1 MRSCASH
8 KPNTPQRSSASIF
21 GQRLP
26 RVPSHRPIGSARRPL
41 RPVFV
46 LKEPQTFIGCGG
58 GGGGGVGGSP
68 RRWWDSDGNGPSR
81 FRTSLLCLLCACQ
94 ALEAQ
99 ASPNRR
105 HNKNQRSY
113 GWSHD
118 PEVNQYATNLTD
130 LAWPLLQNL
139 GFSGLVGIVCAVAF
153 KAIGRAVAIG
163 LGTTFAVV
171 QLLAYGGFLTVQ
183 WSKIHEDIL
192 RICDVNGDGQFGATD
207 MHSAIDSL
215 LAMLSQGLPSVSGF
229 CLGFGLGLRF

>member
-1 MRSCASH
+1 MRSCACH
-8 KPNTPQRSSASIF
+8 KPGTPQRSSLPIS

-26 RVPSHRPIGSARRPL
+26 RLPSHRPIGSTRRPVRHVPAL
-41 RPVFV
+41 Q
-46 LKEPQTFIGCGG
+46 EPEAAIGCGD
-58 GGGGGVGGSP
+58 GGGGGVGDSP
-68 RRWWDSDGNGPSR
+68 RRWWDSDGNGPSS
-81 FRTSLLCLLCACQ
+81 FRTPLLCLLCACQ

-105 HNKNQRSY
+105 RNKNQRSY

-171 QLLAYGGFLTVQ
+171 QVWT
-183 WSKIHEDIL
+183 
-192 RICDVNGDGQFGATD
+192 
-207 MHSAIDSL
+207 
-215 LAMLSQGLPSVSGF
+215 
-229 CLGFGLGLRF
+229 

>member
-1 MRSCASH
+1 MCSFSMRSCASH
-8 KPNTPQRSSASIF
+8 KPSTPQRSLVSIF

-26 RVPSHRPIGSARRPL
+26 RAPLHRPIGSARRPL

-68 RRWWDSDGNGPSR
+68 RRWWGSDGTTQRLAMIWEPAATSQAVYAVSIHTPAHLQCFRAGNGPSR

-105 HNKNQRSY
+105 RNKNQRSF

-130 LAWPLLQNL
+130 LAWPVLQNL

-153 KAIGRAVAIG
+153 KVGIVG
-163 LGTTFAVV
+163 LKPCN
-171 QLLAYGGFLTVQ
+171 LLLC
-183 WSKIHEDIL
+183 DI
-192 RICDVNGDGQFGATD
+192 ATMKD
-207 MHSAIDSL
+207 T
-215 LAMLSQGLPSVSGF
+215 
-229 CLGFGLGLRF
+229 CW

>member
-1 MRSCASH
+1 MCSFSMRSCASH

-68 RRWWDSDGNGPSR
+68 RRWWDSDGTTQPLALFWEPALTSRAVLALCTHIPAHLQCFRAGNGPSR

-153 KAIGRAVAIG
+153 KVGIVKLQPCTRSAV
-163 LGTTFAVV
+163 L
-171 QLLAYGGFLTVQ
+171 
-183 WSKIHEDIL
+183 
-192 RICDVNGDGQFGATD
+192 
-207 MHSAIDSL
+207 
-215 LAMLSQGLPSVSGF
+215 
-229 CLGFGLGLRF
+229 